1 MTFKT
6 VYLIRHAA
14 PQKGTGIPYDVPP
27 GPPLSEAGQR
37 EARQMAEFLA
47 GRGIQRI
54 VHSPLDRTA
63 MTAEALGSR
72 LGLPVVEAADLA
84 EHRRDEKADEVRIRV
99 QAFFTREMGRPETVL
114 AVVSHGS
121 PLKLLIEWLTE
132 GRERFIGMNFPDN
145 NVTPTAG
152 VWQARGAL
160 GAPWE
165 VLFVFQPNIMPA
177 PEPIPAWAG
186 GGRVA

>member
-1 MTFKT
+1 MTHKT

-14 PQKGTGIPYDVPP
+14 PQAGTGIRYDVPP

-63 MTAEALGSR
+63 MTAEALAER
-72 LGLPVVEAADLA
+72 LGLPVAEDPDLA
-84 EHRRDEKADEVRIRV
+84 EHRRGESAAEVRARV
-99 QAFFTREMGRPETVL
+99 QAFFAREMARPETAL
-114 AVVSHGS
+114 ALVSHGS
-121 PLKLLIEWLTE
+121 PLRLLIEWLSD
-132 GRERFIGMNFPDN
+132 GREQFVGMRFHGH
-145 NVTPTAG
+145 NVIPTAG

-160 GAPWE
+160 GEPWE

-177 PEPIPAWAG
+177 PEPVPAWAG

>member
-84 EHRRDEKADEVRIRV
+84 LDA
-99 QAFFTREMGRPETVL
+99 
-114 AVVSHGS
+114 S
-121 PLKLLIEWLTE
+121 
-132 GRERFIGMNFPDN
+132 
-145 NVTPTAG
+145 
-152 VWQARGAL
+152 AL
-160 GAPWE
+160 GNPTPGASPGE
-165 VLFVFQPNIMPA
+165 AAHRLRG
-177 PEPIPAWAG
+177 IPLRTPRIPG
-186 GGRVA
+186 VT

>member
-1 MTFKT
+1 MTCKT
-6 VYLIRHAA
+6 IYLIRHAA
-14 PQKGTGIPYDVPP
+14 PQEGTGIAYDVPP
-27 GPPLSEAGQR
+27 GPPLSEAGQS

-63 MTAEALGSR
+63 MTAEALGTR
-72 LGLPVVEAADLA
+72 LGLPVVLDVDLA
-84 EHRRDEKADEVRIRV
+84 EHRRGETADEVRARM
-99 QAFFTREMGRPETVL
+99 QGFFAREMARPETVL
-114 AVVSHGS
+114 AFVSHGS
-121 PLKLLIEWLTE
+121 PLKLLIEWLTD
-132 GRERFIGMNFPDN
+132 GRERFVGMRFPGH
-145 NVTPTAG
+145 NVIPTAG

-165 VLFVFQPNIMPA
+165 ALFIFQPNIMPA
-177 PEPIPAWAG
+177 PEPTPVWAG